1 MQLSISDWY
10 KTTAL
15 TVVLAVSSAALSLM
29 AQAQRSAPESA
40 SAFCPAQPDLALADI
55 PGGVFVMGADR
66 AYPEERP
73 KREAEVAPFRLMAYE
88 VTNAQFQAF
97 IDATQHVTMAEKA
110 PEPALHPDIPEDL
123 LLAGSA
129 VFIPPTT
136 RDAYWW
142 QFVADAFWRAPEGPG
157 SDIKARMDHPV
168 VHVAFDDARAYAEW
182 LGGRLPSE
190 AEWEYAARGGLDQ
203 ATYEW
208 GETPPSTGH
217 PRANTWQ
224 GAFPVVDTGSDG
236 YIGSAPVGQ
245 FAANGYGLYDMTG
258 NVWEWV
264 GDHDTSRNSGLLK
277 GGSFLC
283 ADNFCRRYRPAA
295 KQQQEL
301 DFSTNHIGF
310 RVAFDPAENCELE

>member
-1 MQLSISDWY
+1 MPIQRLAPV
-10 KTTAL
+10 KTILMPA
-15 TVVLAVSSAALSLM
+15 AVAIAAGVMSM
-29 AQAQRSAPESA
+29 AAQAQDVSSNGSPAL
-40 SAFCPAQPDLALADI
+40 CPIDAELALIALQ
-55 PGGVFVMGADR
+55 GGPFVMGSDR

-73 KREAEVAPFRLMAYE
+73 KRQTDVDPFRLMAYE

-97 IDATQHVTMAEKA
+97 VDATDYVTMAELA
-110 PEPALHPDIPEDL
+110 PESELHPGIPEESL
-123 LLAGSA
+123 MPGSA
-129 VFIPPTT
+129 VFIPPQE
-136 RDAYWW
+136 RGAYWW
-142 QFVADAFWRAPEGPG
+142 QFVPNAFWRAPEGPG
-157 SDIKARMDHPV
+157 SDIAARMDHPV
-168 VHVAFDDARAYAEW
+168 VHIAFEDAKAYAEW

-190 AEWEYAARGGLDQ
+190 AEWEFAARGGLDQ

-208 GETPPSTGH
+208 GETPPSQGH

-245 FAANGYGLYDMTG
+245 FEANGYGLFDMTG

-264 GDHDTSRNSGLLK
+264 ADHDASRNLGLLK

-283 ADNFCRRYRPAA
+283 ADSFCRRYRPSA
-295 KQQQEL
+295 KQEQEL

-310 RVAFDPAENCELE
+310 RVAFDPVDRCE